1 MGRSWHFL
9 ACFFLCG
16 LDVRKDRL
24 ILFLDDC
31 LILFLWRTGT
41 NCSSTGQTEGG
52 GSFLFLG
59 TNPIFE
65 RLFPDRLFCVL
76 FRTRAEEVMG
86 QRGRGQ
92 NCPWTGTIKGGKQR
106 ECTFIS
112 SPGDKSDIRN
122 EQKELSK
129 SVPEGPI
136 FRVCPRNW
144 TEGDKPGDKR
154 KPLLWLA

>member
-1 MGRSWHFL
+1 MRLGR
-9 ACFFLCG
+9 AE
-16 LDVRKDRL
+16 
-24 ILFLDDC
+24 
-31 LILFLWRTGT
+31 
-41 NCSSTGQTEGG
+41 GQTDPVLRRLSHSVLMENGDKLLFDGANRGG

-92 NCPWTGTIKGGKQR
+92 NCPWTGTTKGDKQR
-106 ECTFIS
+106 EDMSIS

-136 FRVCPRNW
+136 FRVCPRN
-144 TEGDKPGDKR
+144 
-154 KPLLWLA
+154 